1 MMLLGGVLAGLIGVI
16 LGVLGAGG
24 AIVTVPV
31 LVYVLEYDIKAA
43 VPMSLLIVG
52 VASTIA
58 LIAYQR
64 VGAVRWDAVMAFAP
78 SAMVGAFGGGVAATL
93 ISSRAQLT
101 VFGILLLGASVA
113 MLTGPAPISVDAE
126 LVAPRRSWWL
136 IAVLGGAVGFLTG
149 LVGVGGGFLYVPVL
163 ALWGGLAMRQAV
175 GTSLALIVVS
185 CTVGLITHLRHAAL
199 DLSAAFLFM
208 IPMVIGAVIGSRLAP
223 RVSQSALRRAF
234 AGLLVTIGLIVLV
247 TVGR

>member
-1 MMLLGGVLAGLIGVI
+1 MTLLGGVLAGLIGMV
-16 LGVLGAGG
+16 LGILGAGG
-24 AIVTVPV
+24 AILTVPV
-31 LVYVLEYDIKAA
+31 LVYVLHYDIKAA

-52 VASTIA
+52 VASIVG

-64 VGAVRWDAVMAFAP
+64 MQAVRWNAVVAFAP
-78 SAMVGAFGGGVAATL
+78 SAMAGAFGGGMAAAH
-93 ISSRAQLT
+93 ISSRTQMI
-101 VFGILLLGASVA
+101 VFGALLLGASIA
-113 MLTGPAPISVDAE
+113 MLAGPTPVSVETE
-126 LVAPRRSWWL
+126 LAGPRRSWWL
-136 IAVLGGAVGFLTG
+136 IAVLGAAVGFLTG

-163 ALWGGLAMRQAV
+163 TLLGGLAIRHAV

-199 DLSAAFLFM
+199 DLSAALLFM
-208 IPMVIGAVIGSRLAP
+208 IPMVLGALIGTRLAP
-223 RVSQSALRRAF
+223 RVSQLVLRRAF